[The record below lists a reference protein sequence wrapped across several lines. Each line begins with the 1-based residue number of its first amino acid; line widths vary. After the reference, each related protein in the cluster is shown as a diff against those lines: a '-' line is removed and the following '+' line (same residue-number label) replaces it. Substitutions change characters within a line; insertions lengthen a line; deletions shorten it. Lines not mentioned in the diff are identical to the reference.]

1 MVTWLFNSV
10 ASTIAGSV
18 DAITSAS
25 KIWKALASMYS
36 GVGNVMLLADTDD
49 RIHYLKQGER
59 TLMDYVAELK
69 RLWADLDHYDP
80 IELPHPE
87 CVAWVKKWV
96 EKKRVLQ
103 FLRGLNPEFEGR
115 RVALFHQVN
124 LPSLEEAIAAMAQE
138 ETRLKVIKGNTL
150 NSPSPA
156 YVVAG
161 SQETRICYNCG
172 EKGHLIRD
180 CNQPLK
186 PNCGRGRGRGM
197 QRGGTSRGGA
207 SRGGRVSFRANH
219 AVLDGYDAESVTISP
234 NELDEFRR
242 WKEIRKDSQ
251 LNNQE
256 TTSSSNSVADAVHSD
271 SGTFNQNH
279 TSDWILDS
287 SASRHVT
294 GKLNEFTSYTPY
306 SHSYK
311 GDN

>member
-1 MVTWLFNSV
+1 M
-10 ASTIAGSV
+10 
-18 DAITSAS
+18 
-25 KIWKALASMYS
+25 
-36 GVGNVMLLADTDD
+36 
-49 RIHYLKQGER
+49 
-59 TLMDYVAELK
+59 
-69 RLWADLDHYDP
+69 
-80 IELPHPE
+80 
-87 CVAWVKKWV
+87 
-96 EKKRVLQ
+96 
-103 FLRGLNPEFEGR
+103 RGLNPEFEGR
-115 RVALFHQVN
+115 RAALFHQAN

-150 NSPSPA
+150 NSPSLA
-156 YVVAG
+156 YMVAG
-161 SQETRICYNCG
+161 SQETRICY

-180 CNQPLK
+180 CSQPLK
-186 PNCGRGRGRGM
+186 PNRDRGRGRGM

-207 SRGGRVSFRANH
+207 SRGGRVNFRANH
-219 AVLDGYDAESVTISP
+219 AMSDGYDAELVTISP

-287 SASRHVT
+287 GASRHVM

-311 GDN
+311 GTIKTADGTPCSIRGIGTVQCTPSITLSSVLHVPSFPVNLISISSLIDQMDCRVLLDRENCLI

>member
-1 MVTWLFNSV
+1 
-10 ASTIAGSV
+10 
-18 DAITSAS
+18 
-25 KIWKALASMYS
+25 
-36 GVGNVMLLADTDD
+36 
-49 RIHYLKQGER
+49 
-59 TLMDYVAELK
+59 MDYVAELK
-69 RLWADLDHYDP
+69 RLWADLDNYDP

-115 RVALFHQVN
+115 RAALFHQAN

-138 ETRLKVIKGNTL
+138 ETRLKVIKGNIL
-150 NSPSPA
+150 NSPSPV

-172 EKGHLIRD
+172 ENEHLIRD
-180 CNQPLK
+180 CSQPLK
-186 PNCGRGRGRGM
+186 PNRGRGRGRGL

-207 SRGGRVSFRANH
+207 SHGGRVSFRANY
-219 AVLDGYDAESVTISP
+219 VMSDGYDAESATISP

-256 TTSSSNSVADAVHSD
+256 TTSSSNSVVDAVHS
-271 SGTFNQNH
+271 
-279 TSDWILDS
+279 
-287 SASRHVT
+287 
-294 GKLNEFTSYTPY
+294 
-306 SHSYK
+306 
-311 GDN
+311 